1 MRYRQ
6 LAVGIFMTIA
16 TSYGIPVLEQLQAQS
31 LNTANQSDAIKLKNI
46 RPATNGLMLN
56 MNANPQIRLQRE
68 DNPSR
73 LILDLQNTS
82 LAKELHQ
89 ANVPINRFG
98 VKQVRVAQF
107 QSSPEITRLVFDLDS
122 NDPNS
127 KIAWKSQYIAA
138 TNTLLLSPE
147 NQVAQAIPIDSNPTI
162 PSPTLINPPSTI
174 SSPAVIERLSFS
186 NTGQLLIFANQP
198 INYQTRLDRTSG
210 IFNIIVT
217 NAKISPNLQRP
228 SLTANSP
235 VERIRLSQ
243 VGNSVEIGIK
253 TIPGWLIRDTPRL
266 NNQQVQLQ
274 VSLNSNTPFPNN
286 QSPLP
291 NNNPSIPN
299 PQNTGDRRRGV
310 IIVDAGHGGRDP
322 GAIGN
327 GIQEKDVVLP
337 ISINLGKALQNM
349 GYTVYYTR
357 TNDVEIDL
365 EPRVALAERVNADV
379 FVSIHANSLAS
390 RNNSVN
396 GVETFF
402 ARGSTLGREL
412 ASNVQSQIISATGA
426 TDRNAKAAGFYV
438 ISKTSMPAI
447 LVETGFV
454 TNPTEA
460 RNLNNP
466 NYQQRMADAIARG
479 IDQFMRV
486 RGR

>member
-1 MRYRQ
+1 M
-6 LAVGIFMTIA
+6 
-16 TSYGIPVLEQLQAQS
+16 
-31 LNTANQSDAIKLKNI
+31 
-46 RPATNGLMLN
+46 
-56 MNANPQIRLQRE
+56 
-68 DNPSR
+68 
-73 LILDLQNTS
+73 
-82 LAKELHQ
+82 
-89 ANVPINRFG
+89 
-98 VKQVRVAQF
+98 
-107 QSSPEITRLVFDLDS
+107 
-122 NDPNS
+122 
-127 KIAWKSQYIAA
+127 
-138 TNTLLLSPE
+138 
-147 NQVAQAIPIDSNPTI
+147 
-162 PSPTLINPPSTI
+162 
-174 SSPAVIERLSFS
+174 
-186 NTGQLLIFANQP
+186 
-198 INYQTRLDRTSG
+198 
-210 IFNIIVT
+210 
-217 NAKISPNLQRP
+217 
-228 SLTANSP
+228 
-235 VERIRLSQ
+235 
-243 VGNSVEIGIK
+243 
-253 TIPGWLIRDTPRL
+253 
-266 NNQQVQLQ
+266 
-274 VSLNSNTPFPNN
+274 
-286 QSPLP
+286 
-291 NNNPSIPN
+291 
-299 PQNTGDRRRGV
+299 